1 MSNASSLIR
10 TLIIYSICVPLAIFI
25 GYLMANPMDY
35 ASIFSLVLLGGV
47 LMIPLFLRWHHFW
60 LIASFN
66 LGAVLFFV
74 PGRPYLWLSLAWVS
88 LLISIVQYIL
98 NPRLKFLHAPAV
110 TKPLLFLVLV
120 VLVTAKLTGG
130 IGLNSLGSETMGG
143 KKYVF
148 LLSGVVAY
156 FALISQ
162 RITPKRAYLCFA
174 LFFLGSLST
183 MIGELPTLTGQSFS
197 FIYWVFPVSNTGYR
211 AYFDNGGAI
220 GRLEGLCTA
229 GAAGFNWMLCR
240 YGISELFNLRRIG
253 RLLLFVCFAV
263 LSLMG
268 GFRSA
273 LIGFGVTFAVLFY
286 LEGMMRSR
294 LLPMVLLVMVLGGS
308 LVIGFSDQMPYSI
321 QRTLSFLPVKVD
333 PAVRESAAA
342 STEWRVKMWRD
353 VLPEVPKYLLLGKGY
368 ALNAKDMATMHI
380 GSGFEGGMGLEGT
393 EWAGDYH
400 SGPLSLIIPF
410 GIFGV
415 LAFLWFLFASLGVL
429 YKNYKFG
436 HPAYRNLNRYLMAY
450 FLVKIFL
457 FFIVF
462 GAFNSDLVTFT
473 ALVGLSISLNGGV
486 AKPVLV
492 SVPQMRLR
500 SIEMRPAF
508 ARPVAVGAHSS
519 STLG

>member
-183 MIGELPTLTGQSFS
+183 MIG
-197 FIYWVFPVSNTGYR
+197 
-211 AYFDNGGAI
+211 
-220 GRLEGLCTA
+220 
-229 GAAGFNWMLCR
+229 
-240 YGISELFNLRRIG
+240 
-253 RLLLFVCFAV
+253 
-263 LSLMG
+263 
-268 GFRSA
+268 
-273 LIGFGVTFAVLFY
+273 
-286 LEGMMRSR
+286 
-294 LLPMVLLVMVLGGS
+294 
-308 LVIGFSDQMPYSI
+308 
-321 QRTLSFLPVKVD
+321 
-333 PAVRESAAA
+333 
-342 STEWRVKMWRD
+342 
-353 VLPEVPKYLLLGKGY
+353 
-368 ALNAKDMATMHI
+368 
-380 GSGFEGGMGLEGT
+380 
-393 EWAGDYH
+393 
-400 SGPLSLIIPF
+400 
-410 GIFGV
+410 
-415 LAFLWFLFASLGVL
+415 
-429 YKNYKFG
+429 
-436 HPAYRNLNRYLMAY
+436 
-450 FLVKIFL
+450 
-457 FFIVF
+457 
-462 GAFNSDLVTFT
+462 
-473 ALVGLSISLNGGV
+473 
-486 AKPVLV
+486 
-492 SVPQMRLR
+492 
-500 SIEMRPAF
+500 
-508 ARPVAVGAHSS
+508 
-519 STLG
+519 